1 METERGFDLAVHI
14 VTMLNQVIYRAMESV
29 MPVTVSCEFL
39 FFDPLKLMLY
49 RNNKGDVTRLY
60 H

>member
-29 MPVTVSCEFL
+29 MPVTVSSEFL
-39 FFDPLKLMLY
+39 FFVPLKLILY